1 MSSKSR
7 YFSSK
12 SNNFTYFKVFS
23 GDDEDILN
31 KIIKARETYGY
42 VETCVWILRDK
53 KYLHPNG
60 TQLKICEIHTFGLRF
75 YPKFLE
81 KHANFLWIKIVF
93 LLVKQRILNFI
104 LSKRKSMVHVN
115 FIMWKTKNIEFYY
128 GKYYPE
134 KFFKFL
140 NLFSI
145 FEKSSLTKNAPQV
158 CSILLSQ
165 NSF

>member
-1 MSSKSR
+1 MGMWS
-7 YFSSK
+7 
-12 SNNFTYFKVFS
+12 
-23 GDDEDILN
+23 
-31 KIIKARETYGY
+31 
-42 VETCVWILRDK
+42 TCVWILRDK
-53 KYLHPNG
+53 KYVHPNG

-104 LSKRKSMVHVN
+104 LSKIQSMVHVN
-115 FIMWKTKNIEFYY
+115 SIMSKTKNIEFYY

-134 KFFKFL
+134 IFFKSL
-140 NLFSI
+140 NIFAI

-158 CSILLSQ
+158 CSILLSH
-165 NSF
+165 NSFYKKYIWTYCPRK